1 VFAICPVEAARCETE
16 PPALASI
23 SLRGPDHPP
32 KPVLEIT
39 A

>member
-23 SLRGPDHPP
+23 SPRGPDHPP
-32 KPVLEIT
+32 KYNLEIQ